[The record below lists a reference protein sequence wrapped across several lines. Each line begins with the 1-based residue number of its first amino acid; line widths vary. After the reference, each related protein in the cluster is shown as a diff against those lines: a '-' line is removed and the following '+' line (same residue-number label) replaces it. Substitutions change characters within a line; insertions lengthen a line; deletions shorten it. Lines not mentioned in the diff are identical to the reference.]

1 MDEHGHVGLFIAPD
15 RAVAVW
21 TSSEASPG
29 VLDHLCIMPS
39 EDEPGTIAL
48 QAARA
53 VRRQG
58 LSFEDVFIA
67 IDCGYYTQYK
77 LHSEFDDYHQV
88 ESTIKF
94 DAEEAAAMNAMNLA
108 VTFDITGKD
117 PNGSEVTVYTADRQL
132 LTDILLDV
140 QEGGLDPTLIE
151 PDVSCLTQT
160 LLQAK
165 ADTDRVDTLFVVL
178 SQSNCYMIRPQADY
192 SPQARTFLIGKE
204 QDVTRVLAREVMLA
218 SGASKPEQPLKSVVL
233 FGRTEGVDADLLAQR
248 TGLDVQTETVPEILA
263 QTLTESA
270 DIAPHEI
277 MIAYGAALAGSI
289 RGRKPDFRRDFMPY
303 QGRRKVLETSL
314 RLIAVSV
321 TVLMV
326 AVAIFF
332 QLKAY
337 RIGRDASKLNAR
349 LESEYKAVTYGRRPT
364 PGMSVTSSL
373 NRELNRARRLEA
385 GIGPGDDKSV
395 PAKLT
400 YFFEAINKT
409 PKNVDLN
416 IRQVTVTE
424 RSMTVKGD
432 TNSQS
437 GTMALVNQI
446 KKDERLSIN
455 GERYSTNANRYTFQF
470 NVEPKSKKGSRR

>member
-21 TSSEASPG
+21 TSSEAGPG

-165 ADTDRVDTLFVVL
+165 ADTDDHVV
-178 SQSNCYMIRPQADY
+178 NPQPD
-192 SPQARTFLIGKE
+192 
-204 QDVTRVLAREVMLA
+204 
-218 SGASKPEQPLKSVVL
+218 
-233 FGRTEGVDADLLAQR
+233 
-248 TGLDVQTETVPEILA
+248 
-263 QTLTESA
+263 SA
-270 DIAPHEI
+270 CC
-277 MIAYGAALAGSI
+277 G
-289 RGRKPDFRRDFMPY
+289 
-303 QGRRKVLETSL
+303 
-314 RLIAVSV
+314 
-321 TVLMV
+321 
-326 AVAIFF
+326 
-332 QLKAY
+332 
-337 RIGRDASKLNAR
+337 
-349 LESEYKAVTYGRRPT
+349 
-364 PGMSVTSSL
+364 
-373 NRELNRARRLEA
+373 
-385 GIGPGDDKSV
+385 
-395 PAKLT
+395 
-400 YFFEAINKT
+400 
-409 PKNVDLN
+409 
-416 IRQVTVTE
+416 
-424 RSMTVKGD
+424 
-432 TNSQS
+432 
-437 GTMALVNQI
+437 
-446 KKDERLSIN
+446 
-455 GERYSTNANRYTFQF
+455 
-470 NVEPKSKKGSRR
+470 